1 MMAVSNASPL
11 IVFAR
16 VGRLDLLGEMYSTV
30 LVPPAVWREVA
41 EAGARPGAAAI
52 ARAAWLQRRSVAAPR
67 TVIQG
72 TARRLGPGESEAIA
86 LANEFAGSVPLLLDD
101 LKGRRVALELGL
113 PVVRSAGVLVAAK
126 DLELIAVRPLLEDL
140 RNSDLHLSRQPSP
153 KFSGERESRRAATT
167 ISDRPQQRERRGRPF
182 RSRFVRRPS
191 AVYQGR
197 VQP

>member
-1 MMAVSNASPL
+1 MTAVRNASPL

-16 VGRLDLLGEMYSTV
+16 VGRLDLLGEVYSTV

-52 ARAAWLQRRSVAAPR
+52 AQAAWLQRRSVAAPR

-86 LANEFAGSVPLLLDD
+86 LASEFAGSVPLLLDD

-113 PVVRSAGVLVAAK
+113 PVVGSAGVLVAAK
-126 DLELIAVRPLLEDL
+126 DLGLIAAVRPLLEDL
-140 RNSDLHLSRQPSP
+140 RNAGLHLSRQA
-153 KFSGERESRRAATT
+153 FTEILRRAGE
-167 ISDRPQQRERRGRPF
+167 SSSSLEDQ
-182 RSRFVRRPS
+182 
-191 AVYQGR
+191 
-197 VQP
+197 